1 MRQLVVGL
9 MILMVALPVVAGE
22 LIEGVVS
29 VVWGD
34 PPAGGVSEPEPL
46 IDVVTSDGTTVR
58 LAFDPSLFEYVL
70 AAGVG
75 SNVRVSGETTPAGSF
90 AVDSLVRLGSRA
102 PQRALTGAQPWVSLL
117 CKFNDNT
124 ATPKGLG
131 YFIDMFDNTPGRL
144 DDYWREVSYDNI
156 NVVGSTAVGWVTM
169 AHPRS
174 YYVADQPGCSTAE
187 VNLTALFNDCTA
199 AADHL
204 VDFSGG
210 SGPPFV
216 GINLMFNAELDG
228 CAWGGSRWATL
239 DGVSK
244 SWRTTWEPPWGY
256 NNVCVMSHEMG
267 HGFGLPH
274 SNNWDGDDDPYD
286 NVWDVMSNTWSYA
299 ASDATYGTIGKHT
312 IGYHKYDLLGWIPS
326 AKVYQPAPDSAAWVE
341 IDDMALPS
349 VAHYR
354 MARLPIPGTDD
365 FYTVEARG
373 KTGRYD
379 ARLPDKAV
387 IIHHVDTSRRED
399 AWAVDVA
406 VPPGNNSAGE
416 GTMWR
421 VGETFEDPAAQ
432 ISVMVDSQTTNGFR
446 LRILYGDASDIFGD
460 GFESHTYLNWSEAWP

>member
-9 MILMVALPVVAGE
+9 VILMVALPVAAGE

-34 PPAGGVSEPEPL
+34 PPPGGGAEPEPV
-46 IDVVTSDGTTVR
+46 IDVVTLEGATVR
-58 LAFDPSLFEYVL
+58 LAFDPALFEYVV
-70 AAGVG
+70 AMGPG
-75 SNVRVSGETTPAGSF
+75 SSVRVSGETLPSGSF
-90 AVDSLVRLGSRA
+90 AVDALVRLGARA

-117 CKFNDNT
+117 CKFKGNT
-124 ATPKGLG
+124 AEPKSLG

-144 DDYWREVSYDNI
+144 DHYWREVSYGNI
-156 NVVGSTAVGWVTM
+156 NVLGSTAAGWVTL
-169 AHPRS
+169 PRTRS
-174 YYVADQPGCSTAE
+174 EYAAADWNLST
-187 VNLTALFNDCTA
+187 LFNDCTA

-204 VDFSGG
+204 VDFSDAG
-210 SGPPFV
+210 SGMPFV
-216 GINLMFNAELDG
+216 GINLMFNDDLDG
-228 CAWGGSRWATL
+228 YAWGGGRYATL
-239 DGVSK
+239 DGVTK
-244 SWRTTWEPPWGY
+244 LWRTTWEPPWGY
-256 NNVCVMSHEMG
+256 RNVCVMSHEMG

-274 SNNWDGDDDPYD
+274 SNNWDGDSSPYD
-286 NVWDVMSNTWSYA
+286 NVWDVMSDTWSYA

-312 IGYHKYDLLGWIPS
+312 IGYHKYDRLGWIPS
-326 AKVYQPAPDSAAWVE
+326 AKVYQPAPDSAEWVE

-349 VAHYR
+349 VANYR

-365 FYTVEARG
+365 HYTVEARG
-373 KTGRYD
+373 KTGHYD

-387 IIHHVDTSRRED
+387 IIHHVDTARSED

-421 VGETFEDPAAQ
+421 VGETFEDASAQ

-446 LRILYGDASDIFGD
+446 VRILYGDASDIFGD
-460 GFESHTYLNWSEAWP
+460 GFESHTYLNWSGTFP